1 MKIKAMRVLTNNFYS
16 LFSVIL
22 SVLIV
27 VVACDNTQKIPQ
39 PDSVRHT
46 SEDIPWAYEGI
57 NELKKGDILVRPNL
71 NIFPGTSLIPMGM
84 GFGHAALVVKG
95 YRHSNM
101 DSLLAGVRIIE
112 SIAKD
117 VSPDFQIREISG
129 FVKSRFDAFNNDN
142 FDQRYTGNRYRLRL
156 PLSDAEIDSVIAF
169 ALAQK
174 GDLSAWNAS
183 KAFPDNAF
191 NDSLVAIGLRESWA
205 DNSTWYCSHLVWQSL
220 FYITRKDADA
230 NGGFMVYPNDLIKA
244 DLFDNTESHQGR
256 ARF

>member
-1 MKIKAMRVLTNNFYS
+1 MMIGINKRYS
-16 LFSVIL
+16 LFIVIL
-22 SVLIV
+22 FILLLA
-27 VVACDNTQKIPQ
+27 VACDNTQKIPQ
-39 PDSVRHT
+39 SETAPLT

-71 NIFPGTSLIPMGM
+71 NIFPGTSIVPMGM

-117 VSPDFQIREISG
+117 VSTDFQIREISG
-129 FVKSRFDAFNNDN
+129 LVKSRFDAFNNDN
-142 FDQRYTGNRYRLRL
+142 FDQCYTGNRYRLRL
-156 PLSDAEIDSVIAF
+156 HLSEAEIDSVLAF

-174 GDLSAWNAS
+174 GDRSAWNAG
-183 KAFPDNAF
+183 KAFPGNSF
-191 NDSLVAIGLRESWA
+191 NDSLVTIGLKESWA
-205 DNSTWYCSHLVWQSL
+205 DNATWYCSHLVWQSL

-230 NGGFMVYPNDLIKA
+230 NGGYMVYPNDLINA
-244 DLFDNTESHQGR
+244 NLFNNTESHQGR
-256 ARF
+256 TRF